1 MAEIRQI
8 GVNMRRGKKLNG
20 EKIFSIVITCAIVL
34 TLAIGVISVIKN
46 SQKNSGNPENIVD
59 LNETKDNN
67 LALNNDDS
75 LVQENKTEIAT
86 EKATLN
92 NGEDKTIAVK
102 PEETKVAVVEAP
114 TASAKYSFSEND
126 TLKWPVKGDLIIK
139 YSIEHGVFFKTL
151 NEYKI
156 NPAIVIAAQVG
167 TDVVA
172 AASGVVESVTTNEE
186 TGLTLVINIG
196 NEYVTTYGQLENVT
210 LKKGSTIVAGQKIG
224 TVANQTK
231 YYLSEGSNVYFKL
244 TKATDP
250 VDPTI
255 YLVEE

>member
-1 MAEIRQI
+1 
-8 GVNMRRGKKLNG
+8 MRRGKKVNG
-20 EKIFSIVITCAIVL
+20 EKIFSVIITCAIVL

-46 SQKNSGNPENIVD
+46 SQKDSTNPQNIVD

-67 LALNNDDS
+67 VALNNNDP

-86 EKATLN
+86 QKATLN
-92 NGEDKTIAVK
+92 S
-102 PEETKVAVVEAP
+102 EETTSAIKPTETKAAVVEAP

-126 TLKWPVKGDLIIK
+126 TLKWPVKGDIIIK
-139 YSIEHGVFFKTL
+139 YSTDHGVFFKTL
-151 NEYKI
+151 NEYKTSD
-156 NPAIVIAAQVG
+156 AVVISAAVG

-172 AASGVVESVTTNEE
+172 AASGVVESVTKSEE
-186 TGLTLVINIG
+186 TGVTLVINIG
-196 NEYVTTYGQLENVT
+196 NSYMTTYGQLDNVT

-224 TVANQTK
+224 TVAKQTN

-244 TKATDP
+244 VKGADS

>member
-1 MAEIRQI
+1 
-8 GVNMRRGKKLNG
+8 MRRGKKLNS
-20 EKIFSIVITCAIVL
+20 EKIFSVVITCAIIL

-46 SQKNSGNPENIVD
+46 SQQNSGNPQNIVD

-67 LALNNDDS
+67 LALNNNDF
-75 LVQENKTEIAT
+75 LVQENETEIAT

-92 NGEDKTIAVK
+92 NSEDKTSAIQST
-102 PEETKVAVVEAP
+102 ETKAAVVEAP

-126 TLKWPVKGDLIIK
+126 TLKWPVVGNIIIK
-139 YSIEHGVFFKTL
+139 YSTDHGVYFKTL
-151 NEYKI
+151 NEYKTSD
-156 NPAIVIAAQVG
+156 AIVISADIGA
-167 TDVVA
+167 DVIA
-172 AASGVVESVTTNEE
+172 AASGVVESVTTDRE
-186 TGLTLVINIG
+186 TGVTLVINIG

-210 LKKGSTIVAGQKIG
+210 LKKGSTIVAGEKIG
-224 TVANQTK
+224 TVAKQTN

-244 TKATDP
+244 TKAGAS